1 MSQITKISVDGTVY
15 DLPAGGAGG
24 MSSRWIS
31 SEDGVL
37 TLLDS
42 TACCVKD
49 ALAGDVVVLFPAASD
64 APRSFSLHFVAGDA
78 LSFTWPANVS
88 FRESSDISSYESGK
102 GYALSFQEV
111 GDGVFAV
118 GLTEYGQTQEAQSD
132 GTWLAAATGTT
143 LTEATDYREVATVAG
158 VEETD
163 DSVVS
168 RCLSGHI
175 GH

>member
-24 MSSRWIS
+24 ISSEWIS
-31 SEDGVL
+31 SADGVL

-42 TACCVKD
+42 TACCAKD

-64 APRSFSLHFVAGDA
+64 APRSFSLYFVAGDA

-88 FRESSDISSYESGK
+88 FRKSFDSTSFESGK

-111 GDGVFAV
+111 GASVFAV
-118 GLTEYGQTQEAQSD
+118 GRTEYGTDVSQEAQSD
-132 GTWLAAATGTT
+132 GAWLAAATGTT
-143 LTEATDYREVATVAG
+143 LTEATDYQEVAAASG
-158 VEETD
+158 VEQSDETTVQTVID
-163 DSVVS
+163 NVK
-168 RCLSGHI
+168 
-175 GH
+175 